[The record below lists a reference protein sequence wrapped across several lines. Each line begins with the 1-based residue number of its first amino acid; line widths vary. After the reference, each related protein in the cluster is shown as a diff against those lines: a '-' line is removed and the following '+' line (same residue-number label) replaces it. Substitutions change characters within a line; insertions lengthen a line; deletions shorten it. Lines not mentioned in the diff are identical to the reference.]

1 MKEQQIVQSSV
12 QEICRSYRA
21 AFKKYAD
28 RRSRNMSGVQEIC
41 AAALNKSERRS
52 TNLRGGQKPYSS
64 VEDSGGAV
72 DGAERTAALCMA
84 MWTSL
89 RSRGKPPGVRCLG
102 RVSPGDRPGWGSAA
116 PGERVPNGP
125 EIFTGPISTAGCG
138 HGEMCSL
145 PLGIGLP
152 NKAYECKKP

>member
-1 MKEQQIVQSSV
+1 
-12 QEICRSYRA
+12 
-21 AFKKYAD
+21 
-28 RRSRNMSGVQEIC
+28 
-41 AAALNKSERRS
+41 
-52 TNLRGGQKPYSS
+52 

-72 DGAERTAALCMA
+72 DGAERTAALWMA

-89 RSRGKPPGVRCLG
+89 RSRGKPPGVRCPG

-116 PGERVPNGP
+116 PGECVPNGP

-138 HGEMCSL
+138 HGEMRSF

-152 NKAYECKKP
+152 NKALGYRKCPRVNHRRRNALHIRCSKRVTRSRI